1 MSDDTVDVL
10 IVGAGASGAAFAWSL
25 LGSRMR
31 ILCLEQGPMITDA
44 AYPSRNPDYELSRYA
59 EFSCDPNVRG
69 LPQDYPI
76 NAEASPITPVNFNA
90 VGGSTINFAAHW
102 PRMHPSDFRAR
113 SLDGVAD
120 DWPVDYATLE
130 PYYAQNDRNMGSSG
144 LAGNPAYPPY
154 EPPLPPLPLGKLGWT
169 LAQGF
174 NRLGWH
180 WWPSDAAILSRDYD
194 GRAKCVNAGT
204 CDLGCAT
211 GAKASVNTT
220 YWPVLLRAGVE
231 LRTDCRVPLQALSGV
246 DIALWDIAG
255 KVAGMPIHK
264 LIGGAHRQ
272 SVPVY
277 GYGMMLRREDAA
289 SLAARFADEAAE
301 IKAMGFVAA
310 KMKVG
315 LGPQHDVVLAE
326 AVRRGV
332 GDDFDFMVDANHCY
346 TAADAFHVGRAL
358 DELGAFWFEEPV
370 APEDLDGYAALRA
383 GLRVNIAGGEAEFS
397 RWGWRTLLESR
408 GLDIAQPEVCS
419 LGGISEYLR
428 VLALCH
434 AHFTPVVNHVWGSA
448 IAVAA
453 NLQLLAAMPPL
464 PGGLHP
470 REPMLEFDTTEN
482 RFRDD
487 LLTRPL
493 NIQEQVARNGG
504 RAAIPGGPGLGVELD
519 RDFLRHYAA

>member
-1 MSDDTVDVL
+1 MTRQL
-10 IVGAGASGAAFAWSL
+10 KAA
-25 LGSRMR
+25 
-31 ILCLEQGPMITDA
+31 T
-44 AYPSRNPDYELSRYA
+44 
-59 EFSCDPNVRG
+59 
-69 LPQDYPI
+69 
-76 NAEASPITPVNFNA
+76 AEAGLGPA
-90 VGGSTINFAAHW
+90 QH
-102 PRMHPSDFRAR
+102 PRMKITRIVSHVLQYDMPEELGYSQQFYSKRTAHIVEVETDEGITGWGECFGPGTVALANRAIVEQVIQPMVLGMDP
-113 SLDGVAD
+113 LDRD
-120 DWPVDYATLE
+120 PI
-130 PYYAQNDRNMGSSG
+130 
-144 LAGNPAYPPY
+144 
-154 EPPLPPLPLGKLGWT
+154 
-169 LAQGF
+169 
-174 NRLGWH
+174 WH
-180 WWPSDAAILSRDYD
+180 RVY
-194 GRAKCVNAGT
+194 N
-204 CDLGCAT
+204 
-211 GAKASVNTT
+211 
-220 YWPVLLRAGVE
+220 LLRDHGQKGM
-231 LRTDCRVPLQALSGV
+231 PLQALSGV

-255 KVAGMPIHK
+255 KVAGLPLHK

-289 SLAARFADEAAE
+289 SLAARFADEAAA

-464 PGGLHP
+464 PGGLHRASPCWNSIRP
-470 REPMLEFDTTEN
+470 RTGFATTCSPI
-482 RFRDD
+482 R
-487 LLTRPL
+487 
-493 NIQEQVARNGG
+493 
-504 RAAIPGGPGLGVELD
+504 
-519 RDFLRHYAA
+519 